1 MKRGNEKKGNFPT
14 KKFFGFLSHL
24 LERDSATGFGGKR
37 RKLRESI
44 RGAFFV
50 GKGRDGGDIVIVLP
64 PLFLDDA
71 RCVKP
76 ESREDFPPSVGSPS
90 STPHAWESPINLCS
104 K

>member
-1 MKRGNEKKGNFPT
+1 MRRKKT
-14 KKFFGFLSHL
+14 SQQKKFFGFLSHL

-44 RGAFFV
+44 RGAFFHFFV
-50 GKGRDGGDIVIVLP
+50 GKGRDGGDIVIFLP

-90 STPHAWESPINLCS
+90 SPPHAWESPINLCS